1 MLGTDLLNL
10 KVLRP
15 EIFDDLLVGL
25 GGLRDRRPEPVEY
38 TLDRELLHRV
48 CQMGSATRGGI
59 TCAIRAVRPSVP
71 LPWCTKSRPGIF
83 EERGSSCSSLPGAHS
98 RKSNDMFFFLG
109 AVDLRRW
116 DTVAAAAAATA
127 AAE

>member
-1 MLGTDLLNL
+1 MKGGGEERSSEASLPPFGTDLLNL

-15 EIFDDLLVGL
+15 EILDDLLVGL

-59 TCAIRAVRPSVP
+59 TCATTAPFVPPSRRCRREVTAGVSKIV
-71 LPWCTKSRPGIF
+71 LLSLDW
-83 EERGSSCSSLPGAHS
+83 GS
-98 RKSNDMFFFLG
+98 F
-109 AVDLRRW
+109 
-116 DTVAAAAAATA
+116 
-127 AAE
+127 AEIQ